1 MIWLILKR
9 VGTVV
14 ITWLSHRSVLEL
26 AFMAMVAVAAIQT
39 IRVGAE
45 QRHSAKVERQLSKTV
60 AQLQAISSKRNEQRQ
75 VTTERIRVVTRT
87 IRDADGKA
95 KAIEQ
100 APLPG
105 NCKTPREVLRADL

>member
-60 AQLQAISSKRNEQRQ
+60 AQLQAISSKRNEQKAETQ
-75 VTTERIRVVTRT
+75 ERIKVVTRT
-87 IRDADGKA
+87 IHDADGKA
-95 KAIEQ
+95 KVIEQ

-105 NCKTPREVLRADL
+105 QCRTPQQVLDADI